1 MTITASSASQVRAFC
16 PERISPINGILSIT
30 VMVLIYLEN
39 EISKIV
45 LYTYNDN
52 PEILYIAN
60 LSVDANM
67 RNKGIGTQLLS
78 IAEDVADQMSIKTII
93 LFVEKNTWMQKWYNK
108 LGYKKL
114 KIFSENPPLENAIW
128 MKKDL

>member
-1 MTITASSASQVRAFC
+1 MNLKVPSDYFVNYENYQDK
-16 PERISPINGILSIT
+16 L
-30 VMVLIYLEN
+30 LIFLEN
-39 EISKIV
+39 EISKV
-45 LYTYNDN
+45 ALYTYKDD
-52 PEILYIAN
+52 PQVLYIAN

-78 IAEDVADQMSIKTII
+78 IAEDIADQINIKTII
-93 LFVEKNTWMQKWYNK
+93 LFVEKNTWMQKWYNR

-114 KIFSENPPLENAIW
+114 KTFLSEPPLENAIW

>member
-1 MTITASSASQVRAFC
+1 MNLKVPSNYFVNYNTSQDK
-16 PERISPINGILSIT
+16 
-30 VMVLIYLEN
+30 VLIYLEN

-45 LYTYNDN
+45 LYTYKDN

-78 IAEDVADQMSIKTII
+78 IAEDIADQINIKTII
-93 LFVEKNTWMQKWYNK
+93 LFVEKNTWMQKWYNR

-128 MKKDL
+128 MKKEL